1 MLTKTST
8 LSAAAAAL
16 ALAAAASPALAQSA
30 RPPSK
35 LGVLECNVGAGVGLI
50 ITSSKPLSCTF
61 TSSRRGGPREGYVG
75 TVRKF
80 GLDVGATGK
89 GRLVWA
95 VFAPTNSWRPG
106 ALAGEYGGATAEATV
121 GAGLGANVL
130 VGGSDRTISLQPVS
144 VQAQT
149 GINFAI
155 GVADL
160 KLEFTARR

>member
-1 MLTKTST
+1 MPTVKTT
-8 LSAAAAAL
+8 LSATACAL
-16 ALAAAASPALAQSA
+16 MLAATAVPAAAQSA

-50 ITSSKPLSCTF
+50 ITSSKPLNCTF
-61 TSSRRGGPREGYVG
+61 TSSRRGGPREAYVG

-80 GLDVGATGK
+80 GLDVGATAK

-106 ALAGEYGGATAEATV
+106 ALAGGYGGATAEATV

-130 VGGSDRTISLQPVS
+130 VGGSDRTISLQPIS

-149 GINFAI
+149 GINLAV

-160 KLEFTARR
+160 QLDPAPRR